1 MHDHTLGVRRGVNGT
16 AEALR
21 VLLVSGDAAT
31 AERLR
36 AGLPA
41 GVGLR
46 DAERLTDALALLGED
61 QTDLVL
67 LDLFLPDATG
77 LAAYRSL
84 GEHAAGLPVLVLAP
98 AGDAAAASAVAEGA
112 RDHLVT
118 EPFDANLA
126 ARVLGH
132 AVAEARLIA
141 EVRRLALF
149 DQATG
154 LLTGQ
159 TLTAIGPHL
168 LALAGRSGQVAT
180 LLRVAVEAA
189 PGGEAPDRPER
200 EQALAA
206 LARVMRRT
214 FRAADVLARLG
225 PGELAVLFVHDGDD
239 RAALARFQEALASL
253 DSPARPWRLALRTG
267 AARSGSGEASFA
279 TLAARSAAAARASQP
294 WLAPRFGAEGA
305 SAGGAE
311 DRQ

>member
-1 MHDHTLGVRRGVNGT
+1 VDGT

-31 AERLR
+31 TERLR

-46 DAERLTDALALLGED
+46 DAGRLTDALVLLGED

-98 AGDAAAASAVAEGA
+98 AGDEAAAGAVAEGA

-118 EPFDANLA
+118 EPFDAALA
-126 ARVLGH
+126 ARVLRH

-154 LLTGQ
+154 LLTDQ
-159 TLTAIGPHL
+159 TLAAIGPYL
-168 LALAGRSGQVAT
+168 LALAGRNGQDAT
-180 LLRVAVEAA
+180 LLRVAIEAA
-189 PGGEAPDRPER
+189 PGAEEEPDRPAR

-206 LARVMRRT
+206 VARAMRRT

-225 PGELAVLFVHDGDD
+225 PWELAVLFVHDGDD
-239 RAALARFQEALASL
+239 RAAVARFQEALAAL
-253 DSPARPWRLALRTG
+253 DSPGRPWRLALRAG
-267 AARSGSGEASFA
+267 AARSTRGEVSFA
-279 TLAARSAAAARASQP
+279 TLTARSAAAARTSQP

-305 SAGGAE
+305 SAAGSGN
-311 DRQ
+311 RQ

>member
-1 MHDHTLGVRRGVNGT
+1 MDET

-31 AERLR
+31 RERLR

-46 DAERLTDALALLGED
+46 DTGRLTDALVLLGED

-98 AGDAAAASAVAEGA
+98 AGDEAAAHAVAEGA

-118 EPFDANLA
+118 EPFDAEGT
-126 ARVLGH
+126 ARVLRH

-141 EVRRLALF
+141 EVRRLALL

-154 LLTGQ
+154 LLTAQ
-159 TLTAIGPHL
+159 TLAAIGPYL
-168 LALAGRSGQVAT
+168 LALAGRNGQDAT
-180 LLRVAVEAA
+180 LLRLTVEAA
-189 PGGEAPDRPER
+189 PGAEEAPDRPER
-200 EQALAA
+200 ELALAA
-206 LARVMRRT
+206 VARVMRRT

-225 PGELAVLFVHDGDD
+225 PCELVVLFLHDGDD
-239 RAALARFQEALASL
+239 RAVLARFQDALAAL
-253 DSPARPWRLALRTG
+253 DSPSRPWRLALRAG
-267 AARSGSGEASFA
+267 AARSGPGEASFA
-279 TLAARSAAAARASQP
+279 ALTARSASAARASQP

-305 SAGGAE
+305 SAAGSE